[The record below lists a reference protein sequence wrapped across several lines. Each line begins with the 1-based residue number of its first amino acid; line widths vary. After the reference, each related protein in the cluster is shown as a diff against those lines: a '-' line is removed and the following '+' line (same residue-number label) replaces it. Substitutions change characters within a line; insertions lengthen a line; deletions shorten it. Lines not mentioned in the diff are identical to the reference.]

1 MHWLLLAA
9 HNILTGSL
17 FLGCKLIT
25 LLDRQQKYE
34 IKQFLQDRNVD
45 KSIQTKVMKFME
57 QMHYKNMQKNI
68 YENAFNTL
76 QSFSKNLVDEVYLN
90 FYGRIVLQIPQL
102 RETFSEKFLKALAL
116 QMREVSYNPGEVVY
130 EKGTQDTPLLYLYKG
145 KLQEFAQERRD
156 NMPDAVFDLGTI
168 SSGSLIN
175 LREFLTSD
183 SKPLSI
189 RALELSS
196 FITITFQEFL
206 RVLINYPDDYEK
218 FCKLRDLNAQNIVV
232 SNNPCASCQK
242 TTHTI
247 LSCPYI
253 QYIPQKMFLISKYN
267 FSQTQDRG
275 KKTRARKQHY
285 NTYQNAKTQRIQLRH
300 LREKLVSEIIMNDE
314 EAYQELVELFHLNY
328 QENSDQ
334 EFILNTPGIIKNDK
348 EEYVIKEDDSF
359 LEEEYYLD
367 YLKEQ
372 EKNLFSLPDQMQS
385 GNVESNL
392 LQEID
397 EVTDPVK
404 EKEHAKITSLE
415 QALLVQEEDIKSKNE
430 SHMSVQINVSNEN
443 CDLSSKKEDKVL
455 LKQGS
460 NCSVSKQGG
469 DQQQQPQ
476 P

>member
-1 MHWLLLAA
+1 M
-9 HNILTGSL
+9 
-17 FLGCKLIT
+17 
-25 LLDRQQKYE
+25 
-34 IKQFLQDRNVD
+34 
-45 KSIQTKVMKFME
+45 
-57 QMHYKNMQKNI
+57 
-68 YENAFNTL
+68 
-76 QSFSKNLVDEVYLN
+76 
-90 FYGRIVLQIPQL
+90 
-102 RETFSEKFLKALAL
+102 
-116 QMREVSYNPGEVVY
+116 
-130 EKGTQDTPLLYLYKG
+130 
-145 KLQEFAQERRD
+145 
-156 NMPDAVFDLGTI
+156 
-168 SSGSLIN
+168 
-175 LREFLTSD
+175 
-183 SKPLSI
+183 
-189 RALELSS
+189 
-196 FITITFQEFL
+196 
-206 RVLINYPDDYEK
+206 LINYPDDYVRQSPSTKCPIPSCKLCRALLQQLACVFLTLAHVWDFLFCFCCFFLLFFLLFFGFILETVLTDIARCVAPSKTGKQEK